1 MTPRSIINIDGSNYT
16 LTYESDEYRRDNA
29 SGDVWEVTDI
39 PVSGS
44 LTDRQEAVRL
54 MMPLIAASE
63 QTIIRFQGDDRHYD
77 MTVSQADK
85 DGILDILYG
94 YEYLERQG

>member
-1 MTPRSIINIDGSNYT
+1 M
-16 LTYESDEYRRDNA
+16 A
-29 SGDVWEVTDI
+29 SC
-39 PVSGS
+39 SS
-44 LTDRQEAVRL
+44 F
-54 MMPLIAASE
+54 
-63 QTIIRFQGDDRHYD
+63 IRFQGDDRHYD

>member
-1 MTPRSIINIDGSNYT
+1 M
-16 LTYESDEYRRDNA
+16 RRKVPF
-29 SGDVWEVTDI
+29 SWK
-39 PVSGS
+39 
-44 LTDRQEAVRL
+44 RQGFWAR
-54 MMPLIAASE
+54 IAASE